1 MLEVQMIRY
10 IVQWNSVGNNAPPAW
25 VALAGMLSDLSILV
39 HMTYA
44 HALADLYVV

>member
-1 MLEVQMIRY
+1 MSTVRVDM
-10 IVQWNSVGNNAPPAW
+10 NHVGNNAALAW
-25 VALAGMLSDLSILV
+25 VTLTGVLSDLSIPV